1 MLSEKKRTAS
11 LGQQCKMTEST
22 DQKWG
27 VSQEKDPE
35 QDTLSQTYYQEVPYL
50 DSSPTTTNL
59 LKITDMLQ
67 KEAQ

>member
-1 MLSEKKRTAS
+1 MLSEKKKNSQPRSAV
-11 LGQQCKMTEST
+11 QNDST